1 MTTPFSI
8 ANRSSGLRG
17 SAYEQRKVVYVPTY
31 FLLFG
36 TARSL
41 QSQRDSY
48 PEADWETVENEAD
61 LAGADISDLTEL
73 LSQSI
78 PLWEDAIEGNPYTP
92 HMGSV
97 KLKKH
102 QPSLWPPGVV
112 ELPMWIG
119 RTVPGK
125 GARARQAAHKREKA
139 ISWRAKK
146 EAMRDD

>member
-17 SAYEQRKVVYVPTY
+17 SAMEQRKVVFFPTY
-31 FLLFG
+31 FILFG
-36 TARSL
+36 HCRTL
-41 QSQRDSY
+41 QSRRDLP

-61 LAGADISDLTEL
+61 VAGSDISDLTEL
-73 LSQSI
+73 LSRSI
-78 PLWEDAIEGNPYTP
+78 PLWEDAVEGNPFTP
-92 HMGSV
+92 HMGNV
-97 KLKKH
+97 KLKQH

-125 GARARQAAHKREKA
+125 GARARQAAHRREKQ